1 MAKCGYV
8 CVNCGQCKGKLRAP
22 ILVTTCLSCGH
33 RNEKGSVSCS
43 ACGASLELQ
52 AGVSNTAG
60 TPVGRKLPVA
70 MGMGKGRP

>member
-33 RNEKGSVSCS
+33 RNEKGSREC
-43 ACGASLELQ
+43 AECGASLELQ

-60 TPVGRKLPVA
+60 SPVGRSLHVA
-70 MGMGKGRP
+70 SGQRRGA